1 MINTILST
9 SHNRM
14 VQVQTKFRRPHLRL
28 DKPNNDVSIRSVP
41 ELVDFNAVNNPD
53 ALFCVQAIKGLA
65 DRAVTMSQLRDAVIR
80 CKDALQQDS
89 LNVRS
94 PIRTEEGKILKN
106 TPVAVFMDSD
116 LGLLV
121 HLLALM
127 GLGVPVLLLS
137 IRLSHVAVSHLLS
150 QVQAREVIVSPGLI
164 SKLQLVTRD
173 IPDVRFTEAK
183 SFVDYLNGVAIPKD
197 ARISEPSHFC
207 DDFDRNVLILHSS
220 GTTGLPKAIPQP
232 HRYLIGYSTC
242 HLETESEDIEGLNI
256 STLPLYHGF
265 GMLAPM
271 LALSI
276 GKVCH
281 LPASR
286 TVPTG
291 SSTISILQETA
302 GARSLMTVPHIL
314 EEIVALPENEWV
326 EPLRSLQFVA
336 CGGGPL
342 KSSVGEAL
350 ATAGV
355 KILAHFGAT
364 EIGALAPIFVPDEA
378 YDWRFWRLRQDL
390 DIRVEPINKDDEQGY
405 FQLVARPFGW
415 AEDFVLQDWLV
426 MMTGP
431 TGEKYLRAMGRKD
444 DLIVLA
450 TGEKVLPRILERM
463 LEESPLVK
471 TSVAFGEGQFEL
483 GVIIEPST
491 YPVNITEFKNS
502 IWPTIVEAG
511 KQMDSHAT
519 LSSLASIII
528 TTEDQKIPRSDK
540 GSVSRKEVY
549 RLFESEI
556 RRAYELM
563 DNTAAN
569 GTAQILF
576 RGDSL
581 EGALEEIVASELGE
595 SIDSDAW
602 GVDDDLFELGLNSLQ
617 CVRIHRAVRTAV
629 QHATNGGYLSVQT
642 PSKDFVHRNPTISR
656 MAAALLPNEHD
667 DAIEEHTMEDYISRY
682 SLSTGSGHVVLLT
695 GSSGSLGSHLLA
707 HLVKLPGVAQV
718 VCVRRT
724 GAQNQADDTEVNEEL
739 TKELINE
746 AASKGA
752 GIPSIHLHKVSVIPI
767 QPSKQHLGLSESRY
781 SALCRTVTHILH
793 TAWPMD
799 FKRTLVSFESQFAYL
814 QNLLQLARDIHTTRP
829 FVRPRLA
836 FTSSISVVGRY
847 PQCNDNVH
855 IVPEEIM
862 SSANSTNRFGYGY
875 AKLVCEL
882 IVSRAAASAKNEM
895 EVCCVRLGQI
905 AGNSVTGFWNPKE
918 HIPAL
923 VRVAQRAKAW
933 PQLKG
938 TLSWLPVDTC
948 AAVISDIIQSPSPLE
963 LVYHVENP
971 VRQDWPSML
980 SDIASELGC
989 ANDSF
994 IMFDQWCKQV
1004 AGQSTVPEEELL
1016 MDFFA
1021 DDFQHMACGGVLLD
1035 TSTARQAS
1043 ETLRKATTIS
1053 KELLQKYIHGWKKS
1067 GLLELGNAQC

>member
-1 MINTILST
+1 
-9 SHNRM
+9 M
-14 VQVQTKFRRPHLRL
+14 VHVQTKFRRPYLRV
-28 DKPNNDVSIRSVP
+28 DKPSNDISIRSVP
-41 ELVDFNAVNNPD
+41 ELVDFNAVTNPD

-65 DRAVTMSQLRDAVIR
+65 DKAVTMGQLRDAVIR
-80 CKDALQQDS
+80 CKFALQKS
-89 LNVRS
+89 LYIRS
-94 PIRTEEGKILKN
+94 PIATEDGKILKSP
-106 TPVAVFMDSD
+106 PVALFMDSD
-116 LGLLV
+116 LGLLF

-150 QVQAREVIVSPGLI
+150 QVQAREVIASPGLV
-164 SKLQLVTRD
+164 SKLQLVTQD
-173 IPDVRFTEAK
+173 LPDVRFTEAK
-183 SFVDYLNGVAIPKD
+183 PFVDYLNGVSIHKD
-197 ARISEPSHFC
+197 ARISDPSHFC

-220 GTTGLPKAIPQP
+220 GTTGLPKAIHQP

-242 HLETESEDIEGLNI
+242 HIETESEDIEGLNI

-281 LPASR
+281 LPAPR

-291 SSTISILQETA
+291 GSTIAILRGTA

-342 KSSVGEAL
+342 KASVGEVL
-350 ATAGV
+350 ATARV

-390 DIRVEPINKDDEQGY
+390 DIRVEPINKEDEQENADAKRPSY
-405 FQLVARPFGW
+405 FQLVARPSGW
-415 AEDFVLQDWLV
+415 TEDFVLQDWLL
-426 MMTGP
+426 MKTGP
-431 TGEKYLRAMGRKD
+431 TDEKYLRAMGRKD

-502 IWPTIVEAG
+502 IWPIIVEAG

-519 LSSLASIII
+519 LSSLASVII

-556 RRAYELM
+556 RQAYELM
-563 DNTAAN
+563 DNTTVGGAS
-569 GTAQILF
+569 QVLF
-576 RGDSL
+576 RDDSL
-581 EGALEEIVASELGE
+581 EGALKKIVASELVE
-595 SIDSDAW
+595 SIDSDAL

-629 QHATNGGYLSVQT
+629 QHATNGGYLLVQM
-642 PSKDFVHRNPTISR
+642 PSKDFVHRNPSVAR
-656 MAAALLPNEHD
+656 MAAALRLNGHD
-667 DAIEEHTMEDYISRY
+667 DVIQDHTMEDYVSRY
-682 SLSTGSGHVVLLT
+682 SLSTGSSHVVLLT

-707 HLVKLPGVAQV
+707 HLIKLPEVVQV
-718 VCVRRT
+718 VCVRRI
-724 GAQNQADDTEVNEEL
+724 GAQNQADDTDIHEEL
-739 TKELINE
+739 TKELIKE

-752 GIPSIHLHKVSVIPI
+752 SISPIHLYKVSVIPI
-767 QPSKQHLGLSESRY
+767 QPSKQHLGLSEGRY

-829 FVRPRLA
+829 LVRPRLA

-847 PQCNDNVH
+847 PQCNGNVH

-862 SSANSTNRFGYGY
+862 GNAKSTNRFGYGY

-895 EVCCVRLGQI
+895 EVCCIRLGQI

-923 VRVAQRAKAW
+923 VRVAQRAKVW

-963 LVYHVENP
+963 IVYHVENP

-980 SDIASELGC
+980 SDITSELGC

-1043 ETLRKATTIS
+1043 ETLRKATTIN
-1053 KELLQKYIHGWKKS
+1053 KELLQKYIHGWRKS
-1067 GLLELGNAQC
+1067 GFLQLGSAQCN